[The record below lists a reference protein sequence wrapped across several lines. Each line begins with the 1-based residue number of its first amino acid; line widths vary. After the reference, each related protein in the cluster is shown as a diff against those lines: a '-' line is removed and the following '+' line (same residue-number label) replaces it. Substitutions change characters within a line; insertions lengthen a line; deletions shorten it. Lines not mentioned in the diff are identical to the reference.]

1 MPWIKILTLQLLL
14 ETIRDYKDLIVQLI
28 TACLIIP
35 DFDFGKQALKL
46 DNVNYADLTPVL
58 EVPNNDC

>member
-1 MPWIKILTLQLLL
+1 MASFFKELIKLAFPRIL
-14 ETIRDYKDLIVQLI
+14 IYSGSKFFSIF
-28 TACLIIP
+28 IP
-35 DFDFGKQALKL
+35 NFDFGKQALKL